1 MMRRTCLAA
10 GLASALVCAAALP
23 VAAQSD
29 FGCSN
34 LSGRNSLPAVEGAR
48 GVFYRIDPD
57 MFNFHPFA
65 EETVAQMAELST
77 ALAAQG
83 TTLIYV
89 PVPTKGMAMPAS
101 LPQLATDLGFDPV
114 LAATVH
120 GEMLRKLTE
129 AGVMTVDLRSVLTA
143 GIEEPPSFYPTDF
156 RMTPAGARRTA
167 QAMADTLAT
176 TQGFADIPKTLFETR
191 QTGTTILPSDMR
203 NILQRHCLGT
213 LPEVETPTYATTRFQ
228 SGGVAADTSIFG
240 AVAARSRV
248 VLLGTD
254 YTGGTVGNL
263 AGFLSEFS
271 GLDVQE
277 YTVDDGGGFA
287 AISSYLTSRAFQDAR
302 PAYLI
307 WVNPVFESLADRG
320 DQPMRELIAAAG
332 AGCSATLPLATGFDQ
347 SALSAD
353 LRSLEPGRPF
363 TLYLEADGAEAREAR
378 FEFLSPSGLSV
389 TRQVLRHPA
398 QVPTGR
404 FYMPMPA
411 QTPGGIDS
419 VRITLDVAI
428 GINARVS
435 ACYD

>member
-1 MMRRTCLAA
+1 MTLRATLTALTLCL
-10 GLASALVCAAALP
+10 GAAAP
-23 VAAQSD
+23 AMAQSD
-29 FGCSN
+29 FGCAN
-34 LSGRNSLPAVEGAR
+34 LSARNSLPAVEGHG
-48 GVFYRIDPD
+48 GVFYRIHPD
-57 MFNFHPFA
+57 MYNFHPFA
-65 EETVAQMAELST
+65 DEAVAQMAELST
-77 ALAAQG
+77 ALAAMG

-89 PVPTKGMAMPAS
+89 PVPTKSMAMPDM

-143 GIEEPPSFYPTDF
+143 GVEDAPSFYPTDF
-156 RMTPAGARRTA
+156 RMTPAGARRA
-167 QAMADTLAT
+167 AEAMAQTLAAT
-176 TQGFADIPKTLFETR
+176 PGFADISKAQFETR
-191 QTGTTILPSDMR
+191 QTGTAILPSDMR
-203 NILQRHCLGT
+203 NILQRHCLGS
-213 LPEVETPTYATTRFQ
+213 LPEVATPTYATTRFQ
-228 SGGVAADTSIFG
+228 SGGVAADASIFG
-240 AVAARSRV
+240 SVAGRSRV

-263 AGFLSEFS
+263 AGFLSEFT

-277 YTVDDGGGFA
+277 YTVEDGGSFA

-307 WVNPVFESLADRG
+307 WANPVFESLADRG

-332 AGCSATLPLATGFDQ
+332 AGCSVSLPLATGFDQ
-347 SALSAD
+347 STLSAD
-353 LRSLEPGRPF
+353 LRSLEPGRAF
-363 TLYLEADGAEAREAR
+363 TLYLEADGAQAREAR
-378 FEFLSPSGLSV
+378 FDFLSTNGLAV
-389 TRQVLRHPA
+389 TRHVLRHPA

-404 FYMPMPA
+404 FYVPMPA
-411 QTPGGIDS
+411 QGPGGVDS
-419 VRITLDVAI
+419 VQITLDVAI